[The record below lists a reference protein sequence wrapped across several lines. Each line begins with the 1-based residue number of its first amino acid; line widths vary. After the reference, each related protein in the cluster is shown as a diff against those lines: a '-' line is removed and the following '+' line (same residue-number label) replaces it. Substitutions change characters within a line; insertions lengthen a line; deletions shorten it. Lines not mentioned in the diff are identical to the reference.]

1 MDTPWAIF
9 SKVELFS
16 LVFIRMGALF
26 AALPVFGSRLVPVP
40 IKVLFV
46 CAISWALVPFV
57 PLPSHPPADTLSWAA
72 AAIKEGLIGLSMGWL
87 VNLCLAA
94 VPFAG
99 QLLGYQMGFGIA
111 MVMDPLGQQQMA
123 MVAQFM
129 YIFALWLF
137 FALDGHHLLISG
149 VFESFRWAAPGTAGL
164 GSLAGSLGME
174 AGNHLFRS
182 ALLLAAP
189 VLLVM
194 FFVQV
199 AFGIVARTV
208 PQMNVF
214 IVAVPLQIAIGLLA
228 MAAAFGFFTPWLT
241 GSLGWLKRAMLTFAS
256 GF

>member
-1 MDTPWAIF
+1 MDTLWPILDR
-9 SKVELFS
+9 VELFS
-16 LVFIRMGALF
+16 LVFIRMGALIL
-26 AALPVFGSRLVPVP
+26 ALPVFGSKLVPTG
-40 IKVLFV
+40 IKVLFI
-46 CAISWALVPFV
+46 CAISWALLPLVP
-57 PLPSHPPADTLSWAA
+57 PPAEIPADSLSWAA
-72 AAIKEGLIGLSMGWL
+72 AALKEGFIGLAMGWL

-129 YIFALWLF
+129 YILALWLF

-149 VFESFRWAAPGTAGL
+149 VFESFRWTAPGTARIGA
-164 GSLAGSLGME
+164 LAGELGIE
-174 AGNHLFRS
+174 AGDHLFRS
-182 ALLLAAP
+182 ALLLGGP

-214 IVAVPLQIAIGLLA
+214 IVAVPLQIGIGLLA
-228 MAAAFGFFTPWLT
+228 MAASLGYFAPWLT
-241 GSLGWLKRAMLTFAS
+241 GSLGWLRRALVHFAS